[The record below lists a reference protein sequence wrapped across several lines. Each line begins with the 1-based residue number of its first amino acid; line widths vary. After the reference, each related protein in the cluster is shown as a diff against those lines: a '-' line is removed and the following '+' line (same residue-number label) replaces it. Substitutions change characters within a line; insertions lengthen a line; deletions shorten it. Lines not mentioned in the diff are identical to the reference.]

1 MANFSSTTRPL
12 KPTAWRLTRD
22 DPSWRWSKFELI
34 TLTLNFEV
42 GSGYLSAGLVSLY
55 NNKLDLMKLIVLF
68 CLALVVLGLRHTH
81 KSQYDLGYEA
91 GLMDA
96 LEAMET
102 HESLE
107 QGQSRD
113 VEGCEDYCDQ
123 VPLLALKFHPECKG
137 C

>member
-1 MANFSSTTRPL
+1 MADFSSTTRPL
-12 KPTAWRLTRD
+12 NPTAWRLTSD
-22 DPSWRWSKFELI
+22 GSSKRWSKFELM

-42 GSGYLSAGLVSLY
+42 GSDYLSAGLVSLY

-81 KSQYDLGYEA
+81 KSHYDLGYEA

-96 LEAMET
+96 LETMEA

-113 VEGCEDYCDQ
+113 SGCTSFC
-123 VPLLALKFHPECKG
+123 
-137 C
+137 

>member
-42 GSGYLSAGLVSLY
+42 GSDYLSAGLVSLY

-96 LEAMET
+96 LEAMEA

-113 VEGCEDYCDQ
+113 SGCISFC
-123 VPLLALKFHPECKG
+123 
-137 C
+137 